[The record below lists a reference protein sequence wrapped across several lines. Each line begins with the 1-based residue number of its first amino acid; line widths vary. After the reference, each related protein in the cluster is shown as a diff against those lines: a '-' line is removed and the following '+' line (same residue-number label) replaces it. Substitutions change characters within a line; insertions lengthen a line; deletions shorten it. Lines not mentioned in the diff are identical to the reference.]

1 MPRTELTST
10 SDARFQALVQPHPGS
25 LVSFACRRLR
35 NPADAEDVVQ
45 EACTRAWLGFGPAP
59 AYTRIIA
66 RGTCSCRDA

>member
-59 AYTRIIA
+59 RIPVFA
-66 RGTCSCRDA
+66 RGTRSCMDA